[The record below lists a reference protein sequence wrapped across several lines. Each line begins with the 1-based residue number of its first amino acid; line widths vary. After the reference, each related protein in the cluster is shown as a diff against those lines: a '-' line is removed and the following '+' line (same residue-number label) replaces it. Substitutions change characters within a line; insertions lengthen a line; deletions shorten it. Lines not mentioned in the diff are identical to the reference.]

1 MSGIVAIHQ
10 PDFFPW
16 QGFFSKI
23 RKADVWVDL
32 DHVINRTNEQSW
44 FRRVNMDIFGRSSY
58 ISISVEKDPSR
69 TFVPICEMRINQII
83 VNKDAK
89 IYKSIRESYKKTPF
103 FDEYFSLVDEYFSS
117 SEVLLAER
125 NRRFI
130 KTVIELLEIEVE
142 IVKSSDL
149 QPEGKS
155 TEMLIDLIRKMG
167 GSVYLSGDGAAG
179 YQNESLYAENNI
191 ELRFNNFKPR
201 LYQQRNVKQFIPGLS
216 VLDSLFNVGAEE
228 TKRIINSI

>member
-1 MSGIVAIHQ
+1 MSRIVAIHQ

-23 RKADVWVDL
+23 KKADVWVNL

-44 FRRVNMDIFGRSSY
+44 FRRVNMDIFGRCSY

-69 TFVPICEMRINQII
+69 TFVPINEMRINQTI
-83 VNKDAK
+83 VNTDAK
-89 IYKSIRESYKKTPF
+89 IYKSIRESYGKTPF
-103 FDEYFSLVDEYFSS
+103 FDEFFPLVNEYFSS
-117 SEVLLAER
+117 SVVLLAER

-130 KTVIELLEIEVE
+130 ETVIALLGIEVE

-149 QPEGKS
+149 QPKGKS
-155 TEMLIDLIRKMG
+155 TEMLVDLIRKLN
-167 GSVYLSGDGAAG
+167 GSVYLSGDGATG
-179 YQNESLYAENNI
+179 YQHESLYAENNI
-191 ELRFNNFKPR
+191 ELRFNNFTPCPYPQK
-201 LYQQRNVKQFIPGLS
+201 NAKQFIPGLS

-228 TKRIINSI
+228 TRFIIDSL